1 LQVRDEKRP
10 SSLFSFTS
18 NEAGGDR
25 CARSSVCSP
34 PAQASF
40 AVNIWSTGLAIGS
53 GGLVGFSLGLIGGGG
68 SILATPLLLY
78 VVGLAPAH
86 LAIGTSALAV
96 AANAFLNFS
105 SYARRGMVRWRSA
118 IVFAVVG
125 SIGAF
130 AGSSLGKAIN
140 GDRLLFLFGL
150 LMLVVGALML
160 KTRRPALSTENETR
174 GHSWVATATAFAV
187 GLAAG
192 FFGIGGGFL
201 IVPGLIFAT
210 GMPMINAIGTS
221 LLAVG
226 AFGLTTALNYA
237 VSGLVDWTVAAE
249 FISGGFV
256 GGLVGMRLASHLSKY
271 RSALN
276 LVFASLI
283 FVVAIYVIYKSGHSL
298 FSQRA

>member
-1 LQVRDEKRP
+1 
-10 SSLFSFTS
+10 
-18 NEAGGDR
+18 
-25 CARSSVCSP
+25 
-34 PAQASF
+34 
-40 AVNIWSTGLAIGS
+40 VNVWSTGLAVGS

-78 VVGLAPAH
+78 VVGLSPPH
-86 LAIGTSALAV
+86 LAIGTGALAV

-105 SYARRGMVRWRSA
+105 NYARKGTVRWRSA

-125 SIGAF
+125 SLGAL

-160 KTRRPALSTENETR
+160 KRRGTAVSVGQKTGER
-174 GHSWVATATAFAV
+174 SWLAAATALVV

-226 AFGLTTALNYA
+226 AFGLTTAFNYA
-237 VSGLVDWTVAAE
+237 LSGLVNWTVAAE
-249 FISGGFV
+249 FICGGFV
-256 GGLVGMRLASHLSKY
+256 GGLVGMRLASHLSQFK
-271 RSALN
+271 SALN

-283 FVVAIYVIYKSGHSL
+283 FVVAIYVLYKSGHSL
-298 FSQRA
+298 FAHDA